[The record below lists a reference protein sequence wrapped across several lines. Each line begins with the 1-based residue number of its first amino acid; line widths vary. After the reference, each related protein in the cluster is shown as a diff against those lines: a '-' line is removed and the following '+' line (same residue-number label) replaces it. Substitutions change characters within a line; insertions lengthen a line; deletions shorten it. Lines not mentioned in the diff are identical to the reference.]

1 MSSFVL
7 KLIGI
12 ISMLCDHIGFAFYN
26 PSFLRVIG
34 RVAFPIF
41 AFQAVIGYEHTKDV
55 KKHLIKMI
63 IFAFIS
69 QIPFS
74 LLYITLKQP
83 FTLNVMFTIIL
94 GLFSIILFNK
104 INNRIICF
112 IVLLLIGCL
121 GSIIRVD
128 YGIFG
133 IVTIFLFYYF
143 KNNKMKMFFYFS
155 ITFLIRYLLHII
167 FIDPIYYLL
176 ILLGTL
182 TAFIPISLY
191 NKKEGIK
198 TKYLFYLFYPL
209 HLLIIYLI
217 YLFFQLFH

>member
-7 KLIGI
+7 KIIGI

-26 PSFLRVIG
+26 HSFLRVIG

-83 FTLNVMFTIIL
+83 LTLNVMFTIIL

-143 KNNKMKMFFYFS
+143 KNNKIKMFFYFS

-217 YLFFQLFH
+217 CIIL

>member
-26 PSFLRVIG
+26 HSFLRVIG

-55 KKHLIKMI
+55 KKHLIKMM

-74 LLYITLKQP
+74 LLYITLKQR

-143 KNNKMKMFFYFS
+143 KNNKIKMFFYFS

-167 FIDPIYYLL
+167 FIDPIYYSL

>member
-26 PSFLRVIG
+26 HSFLRIIG
-34 RVAFPIF
+34 RIAFPIF

-55 KKHLIKMI
+55 KKHLIKMM

-104 INNRIICF
+104 INNRIIRF

-143 KNNKMKMFFYFS
+143 KKNKIKMFFYFS

-217 YLFFQLFH
+217 CIIL

>member
-143 KNNKMKMFFYFS
+143 KNNKIKMFFYFS

-217 YLFFQLFH
+217 CIIL

>member
-26 PSFLRVIG
+26 HSFLRIIG
-34 RVAFPIF
+34 RIAFPIF

-143 KNNKMKMFFYFS
+143 KNNKIKMFFYFS

-217 YLFFQLFH
+217 CIIL

>member
-7 KLIGI
+7 KIIGI

-26 PSFLRVIG
+26 HSFLRVIG

-143 KNNKMKMFFYFS
+143 KNNKIKMFFYFS

-217 YLFFQLFH
+217 CIIL

>member
-12 ISMLCDHIGFAFYN
+12 ISMLCDHIGFAFFN
-26 PSFLRVIG
+26 HSFLRIIG
-34 RVAFPIF
+34 RIAFPIF

-55 KKHLIKMI
+55 KKHLIKMM

-74 LLYITLKQP
+74 LLYITLKQR

-143 KNNKMKMFFYFS
+143 KNNKIKMFFYFS

>member
-26 PSFLRVIG
+26 HSFLRVIG

-143 KNNKMKMFFYFS
+143 KNNKIKMFFYFS

-217 YLFFQLFH
+217 CIIL

>member
-26 PSFLRVIG
+26 RSFLRVIG

-83 FTLNVMFTIIL
+83 LTLNVMFTIIL
-94 GLFSIILFNK
+94 GLYSIILFNK
-104 INNRIICF
+104 INNKKICF

-143 KNNKMKMFFYFS
+143 KNNKIKMFFYFS

>member
-12 ISMLCDHIGFAFYN
+12 ISMLCDHIGFAFFN
-26 PSFLRVIG
+26 HSFLRIIG
-34 RVAFPIF
+34 RIAFPIF

-55 KKHLIKMI
+55 KKHLIKMM

-74 LLYITLKQP
+74 LLYITLKQR

-143 KNNKMKMFFYFS
+143 KNNKIKMFFYFS

-167 FIDPIYYLL
+167 FIDPIYYSL

>member
-1 MSSFVL
+1 
-7 KLIGI
+7 
-12 ISMLCDHIGFAFYN
+12 
-26 PSFLRVIG
+26 
-34 RVAFPIF
+34 
-41 AFQAVIGYEHTKDV
+41 
-55 KKHLIKMI
+55 MI

-143 KNNKMKMFFYFS
+143 KNNKIKMFFYFS